1 MSVYAF
7 EVSLSYKTQDV
18 NCGWV
23 SLVSGLNLYFLT
35 LWFFTTESGQN
46 IAVFNEQLSWGW
58 QKSSLL

>member
-7 EVSLSYKTQDV
+7 EVSLSHNTQDV

-35 LWFFTTESGQN
+35 LWFFTIESGQN
-46 IAVFNEQLSWGW
+46 IAMFNKQLSWG
-58 QKSSLL
+58 